1 MEQRL
6 ILRGFASGALGGLLA
21 FALARVLAEP
31 LMQRAIDYE
40 DGRAAADGALRRSA
54 GLAAAA
60 ADPELFSR
68 GAQRNVGLGVGLVLF
83 GIAMGGLLAVAYVLV
98 ARGMRPSAR
107 PRAVSLAI
115 AGAGFAALFL
125 LPFLKYPADPPG
137 IEHAE
142 SIHTRGLLYLA
153 MVAVSLVSVLAAA
166 LAARRLQRRLG
177 AWNTTLVTLV
187 AVAAWM
193 AIVMAIL
200 PSLQPLQ
207 PLRDRSG
214 TIVYPGFPADLLYQF
229 RLYAVLAQL
238 VLWGA
243 IGVAF
248 GALAERLV
256 RETGRGAA
264 VDPRLKGEV
273 NVVISQ

>member
-1 MEQRL
+1 MEQRF

-21 FALARVLAEP
+21 FAVARVLAEP

-40 DGRAAADGALRRSA
+40 NGRAAAEGTLRRAA

-60 ADPELFSR
+60 AEPEVFSR
-68 GAQRNVGLGVGLVLF
+68 GVQSNAGLGMGMVLF
-83 GIAMGGLLAVAYVLV
+83 GVAMGGFIAVAYVLV
-98 ARGMRPSAR
+98 TRGMRPSAR
-107 PRAVSLAI
+107 PRSVSLAI
-115 AGAGFAALFL
+115 AAAGFAGVFL
-125 LPFLKYPADPPG
+125 LPFIKYPADPPG

-142 SIHTRGLLYLA
+142 SIETRGLLYLA
-153 MVAVSLVSVLAAA
+153 MVAISLVSVLAAA
-166 LAARRLQRRLG
+166 LAARRLQPRLG
-177 AWNTTLVTLV
+177 AWNGTLVALG

-207 PLRDRSG
+207 PLRDQSG

-229 RLYAVLAQL
+229 RLYAVLAQAI
-238 VLWGA
+238 LWGA
-243 IGVAF
+243 VGVAF

-256 RETGRGAA
+256 CETGATG
-264 VDPRLKGEV
+264 VDPRQKGEV
-273 NVVISQ
+273 NAVTSQ